1 MEHQTDFGKVSTEE
15 LIRVYNLWKK
25 MTKKNV
31 EKRNEYNQTEEGKEK
46 NRARARVYYESHR
59 ELILEKRRKQ
69 RDECQISDTA

>member
-1 MEHQTDFGKVSTEE
+1 MEHQTDYGKVTTEE

-31 EKRNEYNQTEEGKEK
+31 EKRNEYNQTEEGKQK

-59 ELILEKRRKQ
+59 EIILEKRKKEREGK
-69 RDECQISDTA
+69 E